1 MALAAALW
9 DARRAPQ
16 LRRREP
22 QGALV
27 RIATAGPP
35 SLAGMRS
42 LTHELA
48 GASLA
53 LAAAKTAGAG
63 PMATLAIAAAAVYGS
78 RLPDV
83 DQLGSRVH
91 RRARL
96 ERRNLCV
103 GLAGALLRA
112 PLIAVALVARHRG
125 ASHSLLACAALAGAA
140 AGGALIGPAPLAVL
154 GGVALGYT
162 AHVLAD
168 ACTPSGTALWA
179 PFSPRPAWVAP
190 TWARVPTGSLRE
202 LPVTAGAAGALVAL
216 ALL

>member
-1 MALAAALW
+1 
-9 DARRAPQ
+9 
-16 LRRREP
+16 
-22 QGALV
+22 
-27 RIATAGPP
+27 
-35 SLAGMRS
+35 MRS

-53 LAAAKTAGAG
+53 LAAAKTASAG

-125 ASHSLLACAALAGAA
+125 ASHSLLACAALAGGAA
-140 AGGALIGPAPLAVL
+140 AVGALVGPAPLAAL

-168 ACTPSGTALWA
+168 ACTPSGAALWA

-190 TWARVPTGSLRE
+190 AWARVPTGSLRE